1 MRRVVLTLLLCL
13 LVAGCG
19 DDAAPPTSTATRAA
33 GAVVAQARVAPRQL
47 DLTVR
52 SRALGREAKV
62 RLLTPDGWRAGTNRR
77 WPVLYLLHGCCD
89 TYESWTRSTD
99 VAELAQLRDV
109 LVVMPEGGDVGFYSD
124 WLDGPA
130 WEDFHLRELPRILER
145 GFGAGSRR
153 AIAGLSMGGLG
164 AMVYAARRPRSFRAA
179 ASFSGVLRPLDSPD
193 LWLGLFSSYTDDADA
208 VWGDPR
214 DDRDVWRAH
223 DPTALLPALKGIPL
237 FVSAGDGRPGPFED
251 GAGDVDPTEV
261 EVGDETQAFVIRA
274 RALGI
279 PVQADLYG
287 AGIHDWPY
295 WQRELHRALP
305 LLLGAIRG

>member
-1 MRRVVLTLLLCL
+1 
-13 LVAGCG
+13 
-19 DDAAPPTSTATRAA
+19 
-33 GAVVAQARVAPRQL
+33 
-47 DLTVR
+47 
-52 SRALGREAKV
+52 
-62 RLLTPDGWRAGTNRR
+62 
-77 WPVLYLLHGCCD
+77 
-89 TYESWTRSTD
+89 
-99 VAELAQLRDV
+99 
-109 LVVMPEGGDVGFYSD
+109 
-124 WLDGPA
+124 
-130 WEDFHLRELPRILER
+130 
-145 GFGAGSRR
+145 
-153 AIAGLSMGGLG
+153 MGGLG

-179 ASFSGVLRPLDSPD
+179 ASFSGVLHPLGVAGPLARVVLQLHGRP
-193 LWLGLFSSYTDDADA
+193 DA